1 MGGDR
6 TESNREAQATR
17 KYPATARSPPAACSS
32 IACLQPGKSLIN
44 HNESGLVTGSQLQEF
59 HDRVL

>member
-6 TESNREAQATR
+6 TESNREAQGTR
-17 KYPATARSPPAACSS
+17 QNPATARSLPAACSS

-44 HNESGLVTGSQLQEF
+44 RNESGLVTSSQLQEF
-59 HDRVL
+59 YDSVL